1 MRKKANQQSG
11 LHEAGLLERMRRQS
25 LMQLLFLLL
34 LRCQVML
41 ERLGSPRAL
50 ASPGARVG
58 SAPLPDTLD
67 VGGACA
73 VSAVA
78 WLLEPA
84 GLAGG
89 VPRLAAL
96 GLGAVAL
103 APGATRVGSNEGL
116 PVLAL
121 TLGEWT
127 SHGPA
132 SPPAHAQGIGAW
144 KKETSEEK
152 SAPKT
157 SKANGTR
164 G

>member
-1 MRKKANQQSG
+1 MQPAGGPGDGILEREAGELRKKANQQSG

-50 ASPGARVG
+50 ASPGARGG

-78 WLLEPA
+78 WLA
-84 GLAGG
+84 GITA
-89 VPRLAAL
+89 VVAL
-96 GLGAVAL
+96 GILSQDATIGMGLGVIGVSGMVAVVSYFIL
-103 APGATRVGSNEGL
+103 RDS
-116 PVLAL
+116 
-121 TLGEWT
+121 
-127 SHGPA
+127 
-132 SPPAHAQGIGAW
+132 
-144 KKETSEEK
+144 
-152 SAPKT
+152 
-157 SKANGTR
+157 
-164 G
+164 